1 MYLNYF
7 QWFQELSEHWEN
19 KDVPVPIFLIGT
31 KKDLLADEETMKRL
45 ADANEKPVS
54 MEEVF

>member
-1 MYLNYF
+1 MFFNSC
-7 QWFQELSEHWEN
+7 QWFQELNEHWEN

-45 ADANEKPVS
+45 AEAGEKSVS
-54 MEEVF
+54 MEEV